1 MDTTLE
7 ILKYAMEMEKQGQM
21 FYQKYKDE
29 IENENAKKVF
39 ESLADVENDHYNIL
53 KKHYDGLSENK
64 NWSSADIKLTDG
76 EDIFENVFKEEQDKM
91 TNKNLKSSFSD
102 MTIMRMAYLIENDF
116 ANYYREAIKKTDNE
130 QAKNLLKTL
139 AEWEDK
145 HREYFYNEFKS
156 FMQDSWFDQSFY
168 PF

>member
-1 MDTTLE
+1 MDNTLG
-7 ILKYAMEMEKQGQM
+7 ILKYAMEMERQGQR
-21 FYQKYKDE
+21 FYEKYKDDV
-29 IENENAKKVF
+29 ENENAKKVF
-39 ESLADVENDHYNIL
+39 ASLAKVEDDHYQIL

-64 NWSSADIKLTDG
+64 NWSSEDIDLSGG
-76 EDIFENVFKEEQDKM
+76 EDIFENTFKEEEDKM
-91 TNKNLKSSFSD
+91 TEKNLNSSFSD

-116 ANYYREAIKKTDNE
+116 ANYYRQAIEKTDNE

-145 HREYFYNEFKS
+145 HREYFYKEFKS
-156 FMQDSWFDQSFY
+156 YMQDSWFDQSFA

>member
-1 MDTTLE
+1 MENILQ
-7 ILKYAMEMEKQGQM
+7 ILKYAMEMEKQGQR

-29 IENENAKKVF
+29 IEDKDVKKVF

-53 KKHYDGLSENK
+53 KKHYDGLSENN
-64 NWSSADIKLTDG
+64 NWSSFDIELSSG
-76 EDIFENVFKEEQDKM
+76 SEIFENVFEEEKDKM
-91 TNKNLKSSFSD
+91 TKRNLESSFSD

-116 ANYYREAIKKTDNE
+116 ANYYREAITKTDNE

-139 AEWEDK
+139 AEWENK
-145 HREYFYNEFKS
+145 HREYFYNEFKKY
-156 FMQDSWFDQSFY
+156 MQDSWFDQSFY